1 MKQYFKDFCD
11 MKLSIIIVNY
21 NTNDLTKA
29 CVASIKNSQTKSSYE
44 IIIVDNASNPAPK
57 QSSDYQLIKNNENL
71 GFSKANNIGL
81 KASRG
86 EYKLLLN
93 SDTEVEK
100 GAIDELINFA
110 ESNPDAGVVGPKLLN
125 KDGTLQASCFN
136 FPTVFRAIRQYWF
149 GEKGLLDK
157 FFPKGNLAQVVDSV
171 VGAAMLITP
180 RAIKKVGFL
189 DEKYFMYF
197 EDIDYCKK
205 IKAAGLKVYYLPSSG
220 VTHLHGESGKDLAK
234 KEDQWRRLVPSS
246 KIYHGIVKHVLISFI
261 ILTGQKW
268 QKFSKKR

>member
-1 MKQYFKDFCD
+1 

-21 NTNDLTKA
+21 NTNDLIKA

-44 IIIVDNASNPAPK
+44 IIIVDNASNPAPE
-57 QSSDYQLIKNNENL
+57 QSPDYKLIKNNENL

-81 KASRG
+81 KASKG

-93 SDTEVEK
+93 SDTEVKK
-100 GAIDELINFA
+100 GAIDKLINFA
-110 ESNPDAGVVGPKLLN
+110 EANPDAGVVGPRLLN
-125 KDGTLQASCFN
+125 KDGSLQTSCFN
-136 FPTVFRAIRQYWF
+136 FPTVTRAIRQYWF

-157 FFPKGNLAQVVDSV
+157 FAPKGNLAKEVDSV

-180 RAIKKVGFL
+180 KAIKKVGYL

-197 EDIDYCKK
+197 EDIDYCKR
-205 IKAAGLKVYYLPSSG
+205 IQAAGFKVYYLPDSK
-220 VTHLHGESGKDLAK
+220 VAHLHGESGKDLAK

-246 KIYHGIVKHVLISFI
+246 KIYHGLLGHALISFI

-268 QKFSKKR
+268 QKFSKKI